1 MNKVFRAG
9 VLMSLLV
16 AGFETSLGQA
26 PGQDVAQADETP
38 PPVILHPIAHEES
51 NLDWAE
57 VGRVEV
63 PGLDPSADLP
73 QEPFRDG
80 TDVYL
85 PLGVEGNGFVIF
97 DFQDPEFPVVVS
109 SVEEIASKDVV
120 VANGFAYSVDGNQLH
135 IVDVSQTQFPR
146 VVGSLDLAD
155 SYSYYAAATSV
166 TVSGSVA
173 YVTGASGLYVGHF
186 PMLTA
191 IDVSDP
197 SWPQTLGTTT
207 FYGGY
212 DVAVEGSVAYVTNG
226 DRRLYVYD
234 IADPS
239 NITSLGS
246 VITAFDGN
254 ATKVQV
260 DGNYAYVYNTWPS
273 YSISVLDV
281 SVPGYPRPNGVARIP
296 PDWVTSP
303 DSPSVGDIAGLRV
316 DEGMVYATGAR
327 GVVVVDATR
336 NWGPKPVG
344 RFGPDEFSGGVE
356 LMDDVFIIAT
366 RTGLVSARLGTAP
379 VAIAGPALDAGG
391 HLFIDASDSFDPDGV
406 IVSYHWSL
414 QNRDE
419 LGASFEFD
427 LPIVDA
433 SDLEEGVYDVQ
444 LVIKDDTGITAE
456 VAFPLAVPGC
466 SVGNA
471 DEDQDEID
479 IKPGDSTN
487 SVNPYS
493 RGVIPVAIFGS
504 ETFDVTDVDVATLA
518 FGPSGAPIAH
528 ASGHLQDVNYDGF
541 MDLVVHFRTQDTG
554 IGCVDD
560 LATLTGKKLDGLPIQ
575 GTDSIRTVGCNE
587 TSRPTIWMKD
597 EDTRG
602 ASRGGGLVDLKMR

>member
-16 AGFETSLGQA
+16 AGFGMSLGQA
-26 PGQDVAQADETP
+26 PGQDVTQANETP

-63 PGLDPSADLP
+63 PGLDPSVDLP

-97 DFQDPEFPVVVS
+97 DFQDPEYPDVIS
-109 SVEEIASKDVV
+109 SVDEIASKDIV

-135 IVDVSQTQFPR
+135 IVDVTNTQFPT
-146 VVGSLDLAD
+146 VVGSVDLQD
-155 SYSYYAAATSV
+155 SYSYYSAATNV

-173 YVTGASGLYVGHF
+173 YVTGASGIYVGSF

-197 SWPQTLGTTT
+197 SSPQPLGTTI
-207 FYGGY
+207 FDGGY
-212 DVAVEGSVAYVTNG
+212 DVAVKGSVAYVTNG

-239 NITSLGS
+239 NITYLDT
-246 VITAFDGN
+246 VMTAFDGD

-260 DGNYAYVYNTWPS
+260 EGNYAYVYNTSPS
-273 YSISVLDV
+273 YSITVVDV
-281 SVPGYPRPNGVARIP
+281 TVPRYPRRNGSASIP
-296 PDWVTSP
+296 PDWVSSP
-303 DSPSVGDIAGLRV
+303 GPPYVDGIAGLRV
-316 DEGMVYATGAR
+316 DEGMVYVTGDR

-336 NWGPKPVG
+336 PWGPEPVG

-356 LMDDVFIIAT
+356 LMDDVFVIAT

-456 VAFPLAVPGC
+456 VVFPLAVPGC

-487 SVNPYS
+487 SVNLYS
-493 RGVIPVAIFGS
+493 RGVIPVAIIGN
-504 ETFDVTDVDVATLA
+504 ETFDVTDVEVASLA

-554 IGCVDD
+554 IGCGDD
-560 LATLTGKKLDGLPIQ
+560 SATLTGETSEGLPIQ
-575 GTDSIRTVGCNE
+575 GTDSIWTVGCHE

-602 ASRGGGLVDLKMR
+602 ASRGGGLVDLKRR